1 MKIIFNMNKLIYIFA
16 LQCTFLQINNAQVDV
31 PFQHYNLNFKEYIDL
46 VKAHNLEYA
55 AEKLN
60 IKISEASIEAAKVF
74 QDPYISLGLSEDLEE
89 SKKTGYGFSSELGK
103 TIDLGGERKARIDLT
118 KSEKDLTTA
127 LLADY
132 FRNLKAEAT
141 LVYLEGMKQKQL
153 FTVRYDSYQTMKKL
167 YEADSIRLKLGSIME
182 IDAIQSKLEAGI
194 LLNELT
200 HSLAEWKNSLAQIS
214 LLTGIANKDTIFL
227 PSSILQNVFRDF
239 SLTGL
244 ITEAMNNRADIKAA
258 LHNKEVSQKALQL
271 TRKERNTDVDMKV
284 GFSNYYLTNGAS
296 SRSTGLTAGIAI
308 PLKFSN
314 FYKGDLKTAEIR
326 VQQAD
331 ILFQQAELQ
340 ITTEIIQAW
349 ELYQDFC
356 KQVQNFNKG
365 LLDNAE
371 NVRKGKIYSYQ
382 RGETSLL
389 EVLNAQRT
397 FNGIQTTYYETL
409 FNQAAAL
416 VELEKAAGIWD
427 IDF

>member
-1 MKIIFNMNKLIYIFA
+1 MKIIFYMKKLIIIFT
-16 LQCTFLQINNAQVDV
+16 LQYTILQSNSAQVDI
-31 PFQHYNLNFKEYIDL
+31 PFRYINLDYKEYIER

-60 IKISEASIEAAKVF
+60 INISEAAIEAAKIF
-74 QDPYISLGLSEDLEE
+74 QDPSISVDMTEDMEHR
-89 SKKTGYGFSSELGK
+89 SRTGYGFSSELVK
-103 TIDLGGERKARIDLT
+103 TIDLGGERKAKIDLT
-118 KSEKDLTTA
+118 MSEKELSTA
-127 LLADY
+127 LFSDY
-132 FRNLKAEAT
+132 FRNLQAEAT
-141 LVYLEGMKQKQL
+141 LVYLEGLKQKQL
-153 FTVRYDSYQTMKKL
+153 FMVRNDSYETMKKL

-200 HSLAEWKNSLAQIS
+200 HSLAEWKNSLFQIS
-214 LLTGIANKDTIFL
+214 LMTGIANNDTSYL
-227 PSSILQNVFRDF
+227 PSSHLHNVFRDF

-244 ITEAMNNRADIKAA
+244 ITEAMNNRADLQAA
-258 LHNKEVSQKALQL
+258 LHNKEVLQKALLL

-284 GFSNYYLTNGAS
+284 GFSNYYLTDRVS
-296 SRSTGLTAGIAI
+296 PRSTGLTAGIAI

-314 FYKGDLKTAEIR
+314 FNKGDMKKAEIR

-340 ITTEIIQAW
+340 IATEINQAW
-349 ELYQDFC
+349 ELYQGFC

-371 NVRKGKIYSYQ
+371 SVRKGKIYSYQ
-382 RGETSLL
+382 RGESSLL
-389 EVLNAQRT
+389 EVLNAQRS
-397 FNGIQTTYYETL
+397 FNEIQTTYYDTL